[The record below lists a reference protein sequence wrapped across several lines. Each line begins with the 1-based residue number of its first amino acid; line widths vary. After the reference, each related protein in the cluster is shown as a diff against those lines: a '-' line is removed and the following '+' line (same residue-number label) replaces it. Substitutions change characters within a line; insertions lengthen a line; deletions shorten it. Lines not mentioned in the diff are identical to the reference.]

1 VYISNSIWFFYSV
14 RVIHANCTIGV
25 VRASRVRTDIVRSFA
40 MAYSLC
46 IDHEYNLYQMD
57 GDPVFHVNERIC
69 ICNE

>member
-1 VYISNSIWFFYSV
+1 
-14 RVIHANCTIGV
+14 
-25 VRASRVRTDIVRSFA
+25 